1 MYNFIYICKIILIY
15 SIMKQLFLLFIF
27 ALLLNSCREN
37 SDDILI
43 LSDGVADVEELD
55 GIEHDIMVNI
65 LSSRYGGYQKG
76 RPATRAVAE
85 VSLTPYVENGDTLLF
100 VAQYKDGWEVYS
112 TCHAVDMVP
121 FSSDTGI
128 FSLDDPDMPKA
139 LKDLIIETAKDFSQI
154 SRDNVEVVHPSWKTA
169 VVDEEDLKQGYI
181 IEKGNGKTKAISY
194 SEAPTG
200 RWTLLKSEVISES
213 TYNSPKLTITKWDQG
228 SPWNKYSKY
237 FINNEN
243 KLVPA
248 VAGCEPVAIAQY
260 LYYTHSLTGIPAT
273 TVDSAIP
280 IDNGCDFTFTGNSSN
295 AWNLMAVE
303 YGYSVSGLN
312 ESAIFIGHIGRLLNA
327 KYSLEDTSVPVT
339 NKISLLN
346 DIFKVSFSHIDF
358 DVSYVI
364 RSLNEK
370 YPVLTDAR
378 TNKKVNGDSQSE
390 AGHLFLIDRY
400 KQNIRKI
407 KYTYGLIRDPWT
419 GPGPDPFM
427 SDKVDEN
434 GNILQYAYTKEMEQT
449 FTESSVAMNW
459 GYSGYYD
466 DTYWS
471 PHSDDW
477 SAGGHVFN
485 LSHKIYK
492 RSDIK

>member
-1 MYNFIYICKIILIY
+1 
-15 SIMKQLFLLFIF
+15 MKQIFLLFSVAFI
-27 ALLLNSCREN
+27 LYSCQQN
-37 SDDILI
+37 SDELLE
-43 LSDGVADVEELD
+43 LSDRIVDVEDLE
-55 GIEHDIMVNI
+55 GVEHDIMVNI

-154 SRDNVEVVHPSWKTA
+154 SRDNVEGVHPSWKIA

-181 IEKGNGKTKAISY
+181 IEKGNGKTKAITY

-200 RWTLLKSEVISES
+200 RWTLLKSEIISES
-213 TYNSPKLTITKWDQG
+213 TYKSPKLTITKWDQDF
-228 SPWNKYSKY
+228 PWNRYSKY
-237 FINNEN
+237 IINEDNILEAAP
-243 KLVPA
+243 VGCVA
-248 VAGCEPVAIAQY
+248 VAIGQY
-260 LYYTHSLTGIPAT
+260 FYYTHFYNEVPYGAADT
-273 TVDSAIP
+273 AIP
-280 IDNGCDFTFTGNSSN
+280 INNGIDFTFSGSN
-295 AWNLMAVE
+295 PNQWDRMATVYK
-303 YGYSVSGLN
+303 YGSIGLDATAIFLGDLGRKLNTIYKLDGASVSD
-312 ESAIFIGHIGRLLNA
+312 SSIKSFLNA
-327 KYSLEDTSVPVT
+327 TYNVSFTSV
-339 NKISLLN
+339 
-346 DIFKVSFSHIDF
+346 DF
-358 DVSYVI
+358 DYTYVEK
-364 RSLNEK
+364 SLISK
-370 YPVLTDAR
+370 YPVLGT
-378 TNKKVNGDSQSE
+378 TESNKYSNGKPKDKIG
-390 AGHLFLIDRY
+390 GHAFLIDRY

-427 SDKVDEN
+427 SDKVDES

-449 FTESSVAMNW
+449 FTESSIAMNW

-477 SAGGHVFN
+477 SAGGHLFN